1 MMNPPAR
8 FVPLAAAA
16 ILLLSWPVGAP
27 AADTAEAVEKD
38 LAAVFQR
45 MDAMKSELDR
55 IEELAG
61 APKAKMLR
69 IEILSDATV
78 PVAPVKARFLVDG
91 RVEDEREWSKV
102 ERESFS
108 DRHVPMPLVFV
119 IPYLPGSWPARLE
132 VQNPAWKT
140 SPAFDFQASIRKGET
155 TVLRLRIGASGGK
168 AEPALT
174 RAPEPVAPKP
184 APAAGK
190 PGGK

>member
-1 MMNPPAR
+1 MKTPSVR

-16 ILLLSWPVGAP
+16 ILLMSPPAVAP
-27 AADTAEAVEKD
+27 AAETAEAVEKD
-38 LAAVFQR
+38 LSAVFQR
-45 MDAMKSELDR
+45 MDAMKAELDR
-55 IEELAG
+55 IEELAA
-61 APKAKMLR
+61 APKATMLR
-69 IEILSDATV
+69 IEILADGSA

-140 SPAFDFQASIRKGET
+140 PPTFDFQAAMRKGET
-155 TVLRLRIGASGGK
+155 TVLRLRFGAANGK
-168 AEPALT
+168 AEPSLT

-184 APAAGK
+184 APAAVNT
-190 PGGK
+190 GGK